1 MLTEGL
7 WRLAGGRSAAG
18 KIRRRFGACCFAC
31 SGDGALDGVDVAAMC
46 FGKVGNGV
54 GYGESWSKS
63 IGR

>member
-7 WRLAGGRSAAG
+7 WRLAGGRSAVG
-18 KIRRRFGACCFAC
+18 KIRRRFGARCFAC
-31 SGDGALDGVDVAAMC
+31 NGDGALDGVDVTTMC
-46 FGKVGNGV
+46 FSKVGNGI